1 MEDQNQAV
9 GGNILLMIKIPIK
22 QFVLH
27 SCGDSNDIVCGKEF
41 NGQFATNLKK
51 HLKSCHDTQY
61 KCFEIAEAKKK
72 EKEKDNRK
80 STCIFSS
87 KGSKQSKARQSSLP
101 DNYFSTKQYD
111 SKSKRHQAITL
122 RLATFVGATNVSL
135 SLIDGTEFRELI
147 GELDPRFKI
156 PHSKK
161 LGIEIENLYGNVKRK
176 ISSSLQNAMFAQT
189 FGLSLG

>member
-1 MEDQNQAV
+1 M
-9 GGNILLMIKIPIK
+9 
-22 QFVLH
+22 
-27 SCGDSNDIVCGKEF
+27 
-41 NGQFATNLKK
+41 KK

-87 KGSKQSKARQSSLP
+87 KGSKQSKARKSSLP

-122 RLATFVGATNVSL
+122 RLAIFGGATNVSL
-135 SLIDGTEFRELI
+135 SLIDDTEFRELI
-147 GELDPRFKI
+147 GELDSRFKI
-156 PHSKK
+156 PHSKSLALK
-161 LGIEIENLYGNVKRK
+161 LKTSMGMLKERFHQACRISVCADIWSKPGMTASFLGITAHYFSYQDGQIWKQ
-176 ISSSLQNAMFAQT
+176 LQVLFRNF
-189 FGLSLG
+189 L

>member
-1 MEDQNQAV
+1 M
-9 GGNILLMIKIPIK
+9 
-22 QFVLH
+22 
-27 SCGDSNDIVCGKEF
+27 
-41 NGQFATNLKK
+41 KK

-87 KGSKQSKARQSSLP
+87 KGSKQSKARKSSLP

-122 RLATFVGATNVSL
+122 RLAIFGGVTNVSL
-135 SLIDGTEFRELI
+135 SLIDDTEFRELI
-147 GELDPRFKI
+147 GELDSRFKI
-156 PHSKK
+156 PHSKSLALK
-161 LGIEIENLYGNVKRK
+161 LKTSMGMLKERFHQACRILG
-176 ISSSLQNAMFAQT
+176 LFLFAQT